1 MSAWVGQGKEGAG
14 PGRENS
20 VDFNLNKFDPIKNWL
35 YLDKKNSNKTQTCRE
50 LNMEQLSPLQFSK
63 FGLEFELKI

>member
-35 YLDKKNSNKTQTCRE
+35 YLDKKISNK
-50 LNMEQLSPLQFSK
+50 
-63 FGLEFELKI
+63 I